1 MPMND
6 PVSESPEKVDREL
19 TVDRLVT
26 GDRPSIFFMGMVG
39 AHAIRKDSM
48 AVFMVDVL
56 GRVHLMP
63 PTAVKVLASPRVTE
77 QELDALTEDE
87 AIAVLVKQGDSE
99 EEILKYLARRGP
111 RHEEE

>member
-6 PVSESPEKVDREL
+6 PVSQDEKVDREL
-19 TVDRLVT
+19 TVDRLVS
-26 GDRPSIFFMGMVG
+26 GDRPSVFFLGMVG
-39 AHAIRKDSM
+39 AHAIRKDQM

-63 PTAVKVLASPRVTE
+63 PSAVRVLAKPRVKE
-77 QELDALTEDE
+77 EELTALTEDE
-87 AIAVLVKQGDSE
+87 AIQVLIKQGDSE

-111 RHEEE
+111 QHEEE